1 MTFENAV
8 SLECLG
14 FKDFW
19 NSKLERV
26 VRKCR
31 KRVGRKKNLELSCG
45 KKRDQKQRITNGKIT
60 ATFSTLP
67 LKLRQYL
74 CMFEVR
80 EDKDYGDRDWK
91 Y

>member
-1 MTFENAV
+1 MSGIQRF
-8 SLECLG
+8 
-14 FKDFW
+14 
-19 NSKLERV
+19 
-26 VRKCR
+26 
-31 KRVGRKKNLELSCG
+31 LELKVGESG
-45 KKRDQKQRITNGKIT
+45 KEMQKEGRQKKESRTRMWKKRDQKQRITNGKIT